1 MLREIAFIHPSL
13 NSSGG
18 AERIAIEMLK
28 ILKDRGHHVTLHTF
42 DKTNWSHIKQNW
54 CDPCKP
60 DAEFY
65 LQNKT
70 LKITNMLQWIIFALV
85 FIGYLTLN
93 RRKNCL
99 TINNYGEVFPF
110 LSQISWVH
118 SKPLYSCDYREN
130 PFQIPHWRL
139 VQPLFRLIHIGLSK
153 IKSNSLLVAN
163 SEYNANLIKKDL
175 GQNPRV
181 IHSFI
186 TPTNPADEK
195 KPRQVLTISRLNP
208 TKNLQRITKISLR
221 TPDNH
226 YVLAGNKTPKTSE
239 LLRKM
244 YQPPNLEIIFDPT
257 RKMIIDLMGRSTLY
271 LSTLSSEA
279 FGMAVVEAMSAGCIP
294 VVPRSGGPWID
305 ILDKAQGYWGFG
317 YSSNKEA
324 ARIIEMLSNDHSLR
338 SSVAQAALERSKR
351 FRLDTFKTEFIHLIE
366 SCNIE

>member
-1 MLREIAFIHPSL
+1 M
-13 NSSGG
+13 
-18 AERIAIEMLK
+18 
-28 ILKDRGHHVTLHTF
+28 
-42 DKTNWSHIKQNW
+42 
-54 CDPCKP
+54 
-60 DAEFY
+60 
-65 LQNKT
+65 
-70 LKITNMLQWIIFALV
+70 
-85 FIGYLTLN
+85 
-93 RRKNCL
+93 
-99 TINNYGEVFPF
+99 
-110 LSQISWVH
+110 
-118 SKPLYSCDYREN
+118 
-130 PFQIPHWRL
+130 
-139 VQPLFRLIHIGLSK
+139 
-153 IKSNSLLVAN
+153 LVAN